1 MANRIVNRTPFS
13 VSVPK
18 DTTNFFIQTEFKGL
32 CDDKNDVTIDPQSF
46 ADMENIYVDDNNILT
61 SRAPFKFYDGESYI
75 IKQWQF
81 GEYTLRYYRSVIDE
95 NNNVVTDLRSLT
107 TEQIAALRFL
117 FTIKCVSH
125 KTAPT
130 DEQND
135 VWSEKSY
142 TATIKDVGW
151 DYIPRLFFVPIEDK
165 IFGWFAGQDF
175 ICFNLVGKYI
185 DNTICPYFED
195 GAKYIYLPIHKQ
207 VINGIESEVEAK
219 NFLTGSYRKRY
230 EYSVLSNVNFQKLEG
245 KYVDVRMQGE
255 DTNNQSELLYNV
267 TVQRNQEKMLI
278 YPYIVSGGDYEYD
291 IITTSRATVILRYS
305 KSYGTIEISFDGRIF
320 NPLPKLDNI
329 IVTPFL
335 TKDGFYVIAFTTE
348 GVAQYKLV
356 TTTSDEVSYG
366 ISNTSWII
374 NSYFQR
380 GLDFNGRIVKDI
392 DFSFSPTAYFETI
405 DNFVYCVKEATT
417 ETDEYTYILYTQW
430 LDSANTIRC
439 YVTELIETYE
449 ITSAKVVFKYLAP
462 VDTISDLGPTISLLN
477 HTSNTDKEDS
487 VYTFCCRRSN
497 VHTTGFLYTD
507 RIIDVTWNG
516 GDIADVSDQF
526 IWKMDETGKTPISG
540 EIKSGDL
547 VVFSRCPWEMTE
559 SDTWQGGIT
568 YQAGDWAIYRGY
580 VYISKHGDNIGNT
593 PPYSAIGVG
602 SDYHWYTQCPVTEA
616 LTYRSNGQ
624 SYTTQISM
632 KHRALRNLSYGR
644 MRVTK
649 ANDSLIFT
657 EDDLQFETFNSVIN
671 YSPEELTTLLG
682 PFVPASDDNNG
693 TTWATLYPDGMTI
706 DIAPIQVDNNG
717 RLTIEYAWNNGSAPI
732 RFTYKIVDKPFVIDG
747 VEYQIDQIRVNA
759 NDSDII
765 LTPAVINGASVSQS
779 FVVATKVLFNRVAA
793 TPSIQSDILFEV
805 DFDHSKIGTENY
817 IPTLTITMLSR
828 ESQHF
833 RLSNSNQL
841 LTESYLYDRG
851 VFTDLPTDG
860 ILKNVND
867 SNNLSNRNKIVIKQ
881 ENSLV
886 AGGYIAALSDN
897 WMSLLD
903 RQLLSGTK
911 VSLSAE
917 NTEKGYLLPIDIT
930 EVTADTSRGYAHR
943 YYLEKL
949 RVTDG
954 DWEVVSG
961 RIKIGDYIRLRD
973 FAVDPLGE
981 GGVVIPA
988 NAVYNDTGKTILAYG
1003 MTYPTGALNSSLQ
1016 PWQIGD
1022 DWPSV
1027 YTIGDTYSVYPPIKP
1042 MVFENGEPR
1051 EWHAGDPLPIGNV
1064 DIYGTV
1070 ANADPEIVPILLTD
1084 VGAWY
1089 NINGEIW
1096 TSQVNERNRIQ
1107 IDEYVNVDV
1116 DEQHHRYIQLDN
1128 YVPDFAAALNETFFA
1143 YRMPETGD
1151 NLLEITE
1158 IRRDTDGLLDDRRSI
1173 LLYMPKDNEQKTT
1186 NPITNLHPLSE
1197 RDMGVFTGTEV
1208 FYVTPTELD
1217 DRVMYTALVKSK
1229 IPIGCRFGDDIIT
1242 ALDGQVIILP
1252 TKRGLAAMAPQ
1263 DFVATTERTLT
1274 YLSDYIQDKYNHFY
1288 NDVVMSSALIPN
1300 EFDTGITPQIKCT
1313 NYRYWLLFHKYL
1325 DKEILAFDTRSNTWW
1340 RWTTPYPIRQLSVGS
1355 RLHVIM
1361 QMDYN
1366 PVSEMSIHIPPQ
1378 KPSLM
1383 GVDFLYTD
1391 EEVDLTYEIN
1401 EFPELDYTPIANIGY
1416 YDDTIDGI
1424 LNGTALLVPE
1434 NKFVADRRVL
1444 MYADPIIPW
1453 HITSQ
1458 KINFGQINNYKN
1470 IKAINISAKGTEPI
1484 VVRFTTKSFRDYYHP
1499 ESSLTNEIKINDL
1512 RTFVQRFNLMHL
1524 VNFQYKLQNQYV
1536 ENEESHQLRLNSLSI
1551 KYEIK
1556 ERVR

>member
-1 MANRIVNRTPFS
+1 MANRIVNRAPFS
-13 VSVPK
+13 VSTPK

-46 ADMENIYVDDNNILT
+46 ADMENIYVDDNNILS

-81 GEYTLRYYRSVIDE
+81 GEYTLRYYRSVVNE
-95 NNNVVTDLRSLT
+95 EGNVVTDLTGLT
-107 TEQIAALRFL
+107 SEQLAKLCFL

-142 TATIKDVGW
+142 KVLITDVGW
-151 DYIPRLFFVPIEDK
+151 SYIPKLFFVPIEDK

-185 DNTICPYFED
+185 DNTVCPYFED
-195 GAKYIYLPIHKQ
+195 GAKYVYLPIHMQ

-219 NFLTGSYRKRY
+219 NFLTESYRRRY
-230 EYSVLSNVNFQKLEG
+230 EYSPLSNVNFQKLEG

-255 DTNNQSELLYNV
+255 DTDNQSKLLYNV

-291 IITTSRATVILRYS
+291 IIATPRATVILRYS
-305 KSYGTIEISFDGRIF
+305 KSYGTIEVSFDSRIF

-329 IVTPFL
+329 VATPFL
-335 TKDGFYVIAFTTE
+335 TKDGFYVVVFTTD
-348 GVAQYKLV
+348 GIAQYKLV

-366 ISNTSWII
+366 IGNTSWTI
-374 NSYFQR
+374 NPYFQR
-380 GLDFNGRIVKDI
+380 GLNADGRITDAV

-405 DNFVYCVKEATT
+405 DNFVYCVKRVTT
-417 ETDEYTYILYTQW
+417 ETDTVQYILYTQW
-430 LDSANTIRC
+430 LDSANTIR
-439 YVTELIETYE
+439 YYSTYLIEDE

-462 VDTISDLGPTISLLN
+462 VDTISDLGPTISLLS
-477 HTSNTDKEDS
+477 HTSLSDKEDS

-497 VHTTGFLYTD
+497 AHTTGFLYTD
-507 RIIDVTWNG
+507 RMINVAWNG
-516 GDIADVSDQF
+516 GDVADVNNMF

-547 VVFSRCPWEMTE
+547 VVFSDCPQEMTE

-568 YQAGDWAIYRGY
+568 YQAGDWATYRGY
-580 VYISKHGDNIGNT
+580 VYISKRDNNLNNT

-602 SDYHWYTQCPVTEA
+602 SDDYWYTRCPVTEMV
-616 LTYRSNGQ
+616 TYRVNGQ

-649 ANDSLIFT
+649 ANNNLIFT

-706 DIAPIQVDNNG
+706 DTAPIQIENNG
-717 RLTIEYAWNNGSAPI
+717 KLTIEYAQNNGSAPI
-732 RFTYKIVDKPFVIDG
+732 RFTYKIVGKSFVIDG
-747 VEYQIDQIRVNA
+747 VEYQINSVSTDA
-759 NDSDII
+759 NNSDII
-765 LTPAVINGASVSQS
+765 LTSAVINGASISQS
-779 FVVATKVLFNRVAA
+779 FTVATKVLLTEKAGFAEYI
-793 TPSIQSDILFEV
+793 SSDILFTV

-817 IPTLTITMLSR
+817 EPTRTITMLSR
-828 ESQHF
+828 ESQYF
-833 RLSNSNQL
+833 KLSNSNQL
-841 LTESYLYDRG
+841 LTESYLYDTG
-851 VFTDLPTDG
+851 VFTELPDNG
-860 ILKNVND
+860 I
-867 SNNLSNRNKIVIKQ
+867 I
-881 ENSLV
+881 
-886 AGGYIAALSDN
+886 
-897 WMSLLD
+897 
-903 RQLLSGTK
+903 
-911 VSLSAE
+911 
-917 NTEKGYLLPIDIT
+917 
-930 EVTADTSRGYAHR
+930 
-943 YYLEKL
+943 
-949 RVTDG
+949 
-954 DWEVVSG
+954 
-961 RIKIGDYIRLRD
+961 
-973 FAVDPLGE
+973 
-981 GGVVIPA
+981 
-988 NAVYNDTGKTILAYG
+988 
-1003 MTYPTGALNSSLQ
+1003 
-1016 PWQIGD
+1016 
-1022 DWPSV
+1022 
-1027 YTIGDTYSVYPPIKP
+1027 
-1042 MVFENGEPR
+1042 
-1051 EWHAGDPLPIGNV
+1051 
-1064 DIYGTV
+1064 
-1070 ANADPEIVPILLTD
+1070 ANADTEIIPLLLTD
-1084 VGAWY
+1084 TGAWY
-1089 NINGEIW
+1089 SINGEIW

-1116 DEQHHRYIQLDN
+1116 DEQHNRQIVLNN

-1158 IRRDTDGLLDDRRSI
+1158 IRRDTDEILDDRRSI

-1197 RDMGVFTGTEV
+1197 SNMGVFTGTEV

-1288 NDVVMSSALIPN
+1288 NDSVLSTMIVQDGHGVQIP
-1300 EFDTGITPQIKCT
+1300 PQIKCT

-1325 DKEILAFDTRSNTWW
+1325 DREILAFDTRSNTWW

-1391 EEVDLTYEIN
+1391 EEVDLAYKIN
-1401 EFPELDYTPIANIGY
+1401 EFPELDSTSVVDIGY
-1416 YDDTIDGI
+1416 YDDTLDGI
-1424 LNGTALLVPE
+1424 LNGTVLSVPE
-1434 NKFVADRRVL
+1434 NRFVANRLVL
-1444 MYADPIIPW
+1444 MYADPTISW

-1458 KINFGQINNYKN
+1458 KISFGQINNYKN
-1470 IKAINISAKGTEPI
+1470 IKAINISARGTQPLE
-1484 VVRFTTKSFRDYYHP
+1484 VRFTTKSFRDYYHP

-1536 ENEESHQLRLNSLSI
+1536 ENEDSYQLRLNSLSI

>member
-13 VSVPK
+13 VSTPK

-46 ADMENIYVDDNNILT
+46 ADMENIYVDDNNILS

-81 GEYTLRYYRSVIDE
+81 GEYTLRYYRSVVNE
-95 NNNVVTDLRSLT
+95 EGKVVTDLTGLT
-107 TEQIAALRFL
+107 SEQLAKLRFL

-130 DEQND
+130 DKQND

-142 TATIKDVGW
+142 SVLITDVGW
-151 DYIPRLFFVPIEDK
+151 DYIPKLFFVPIEDK

-195 GAKYIYLPIHKQ
+195 GAKYVYLPIHTQ

-219 NFLTGSYRKRY
+219 NFLTESYRRRY
-230 EYSVLSNVNFQKLEG
+230 EYSPLSNVNFQKLEG

-255 DTNNQSELLYNV
+255 DTDNQSKLLYNV

-278 YPYIVSGGDYEYD
+278 YPYIISGGDYEYD
-291 IITTSRATVILRYS
+291 IIATPRATVILRYS
-305 KSYGTIEISFDGRIF
+305 KSYGTIEVSFDSRIF

-329 IVTPFL
+329 VTTPFL
-335 TKDGFYVIAFTTE
+335 TKDSFYVIAFTTD

-366 ISNTSWII
+366 IGNTSWTI
-374 NSYFQR
+374 NPYFQR
-380 GLDFNGRIVKDI
+380 GLNADGRITDAV

-417 ETDEYTYILYTQW
+417 ETDEYTYILYIQW

-439 YVTELIETYE
+439 YATYLTETYE

-462 VDTISDLGPTISLLN
+462 VDTVSNLGPTISLFN
-477 HTSNTDKEDS
+477 HTSDSDKEDS
-487 VYTFCCRRSN
+487 VYTSCCRRSN
-497 VHTTGFLYTD
+497 AHTTGFLYTD
-507 RIIDVTWNG
+507 RMINVAWNG
-516 GDIADVSDQF
+516 GEIADVSNMF
-526 IWKMDETGKTPISG
+526 IWKMDETGKTPMSG

-568 YQAGDWAIYRGY
+568 YQAGDWATYRGY
-580 VYISKHGDNIGNT
+580 VYISKRDNNIGNR
-593 PPYSAIGVG
+593 PPYSEIGVA
-602 SDYHWYTQCPVTEA
+602 SDDYWYTQCPVTEA
-616 LTYRSNGQ
+616 LTYRVNGQ

-632 KHRALRNLSYGR
+632 KHRTLRNLLYGR

-649 ANDSLIFT
+649 VNNSSIFT
-657 EDDLQFETFNSVIN
+657 GDDLQFETFNSVIN

-706 DIAPIQVDNNG
+706 DAAPIQVENNG
-717 RLTIEYAWNNGSAPI
+717 KLTIEYAQNNGSAPI
-732 RFTYKIVDKPFVIDG
+732 RFTYKIVGKPLVIDG
-747 VEYQIDQIRVNA
+747 VEYQIDSVSTDA
-759 NDSDII
+759 NNSDII
-765 LTPAVINGASVSQS
+765 LTSAVINGASISQS
-779 FVVATKVLFNRVAA
+779 FVVATRALLIEKAGFSEY
-793 TPSIQSDILFEV
+793 TSSDILFRV

-817 IPTLTITMLSR
+817 EPTRTITMLSR
-828 ESQHF
+828 ESQYF
-833 RLSNSNQL
+833 KLSNSNQL
-841 LTESYLYDRG
+841 LTESYLYDAG
-851 VFTDLPTDG
+851 NFTDLSDNG
-860 ILKNVND
+860 IIASSKG
-867 SNNLSNRNKIVIKQ
+867 SISNRSRIVVMQ
-881 ENSLV
+881 E
-886 AGGYIAALSDN
+886 GRIATESYLATMSDD
-897 WMSLLD
+897 WKS
-903 RQLLSGTK
+903 LSGQSLTSGVK

-917 NTEKGYLLPIDIT
+917 NTEKGYLWPTNLIN
-930 EVTADTSRGYAHR
+930 VTASTSQGYSHR

-949 RVTDG
+949 RIVDNEWKVVSGKIEVGDYVRFRYFDGQINAGTDG
-954 DWEVVSG
+954 DKTVFGVS
-961 RIKIGDYIRLRD
+961 R
-973 FAVDPLGE
+973 
-981 GGVVIPA
+981 
-988 NAVYNDTGKTILAYG
+988 
-1003 MTYPTGALNSSLQ
+1003 TYPAGALNNTSLQ

-1022 DWPSV
+1022 DWPIS
-1027 YTIGDTYSVYPPIKP
+1027 YKTDTATGTYPSIKP
-1042 MVFENGEPR
+1042 VVIENGQPR
-1051 EWHAGDPLPIGNV
+1051 YWQVGDALPVGTV
-1064 DIYGTV
+1064 DIYGTI
-1070 ANADPEIVPILLTD
+1070 ANADTEIIPLLLTD

-1089 NINGEIW
+1089 SINGEIW

-1116 DEQHHRYIQLDN
+1116 DDQHHRQIVLNN

-1158 IRRDTDGLLDDRRSI
+1158 IRRDTDEILDDRRSI

-1197 RDMGVFTGTEV
+1197 SNMGVFTGTEV

-1288 NDVVMSSALIPN
+1288 NDSVLSTMIVQDGHGVQIP
-1300 EFDTGITPQIKCT
+1300 PQIKCT

-1325 DKEILAFDTRSNTWW
+1325 DREILAFDTRTNTWW

-1391 EEVDLTYEIN
+1391 EEVDLAYRIN
-1401 EFPELDYTPIANIGY
+1401 EFPELDSTSVVDIGY
-1416 YDDTIDGI
+1416 YDDTLDGI
-1424 LNGTALLVPE
+1424 LNGTVLSVPE
-1434 NKFVADRRVL
+1434 NRFVANRLVL
-1444 MYADPIIPW
+1444 MYADPTISW

-1470 IKAINISAKGTEPI
+1470 IKAINISARGTQPLE
-1484 VVRFTTKSFRDYYHP
+1484 VKFTTKSFRDYYHP

-1536 ENEESHQLRLNSLSI
+1536 ENEDSYQLRLNSLSI